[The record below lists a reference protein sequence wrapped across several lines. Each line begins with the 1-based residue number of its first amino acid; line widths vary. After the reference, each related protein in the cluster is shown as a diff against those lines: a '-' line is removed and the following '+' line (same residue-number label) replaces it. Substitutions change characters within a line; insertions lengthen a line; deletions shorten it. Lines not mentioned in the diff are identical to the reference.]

1 MEKDYAR
8 DNDQRV
14 SRNGKSY
21 RHREPAELPKPVPDK
36 TGISDTRY
44 DARDRL
50 VELLKNTPISNH
62 ELLTNMGLYL
72 RSVILAKI
80 LYLNELYERILPLPG
95 VIMEFGCWWGSNLA
109 LFASLRSI
117 YEPYNLY
124 RRVIGFDTFEGY
136 CGISEKD
143 TDIIKE
149 GSYGVLPE
157 YLDHIRD
164 VLDCQESD
172 NVQSHI
178 KKYEIIQGD
187 VSETLPTYLDQNP
200 ETIVSIA
207 YFDVGYYK
215 PNKACLD
222 AIRPHLIRGSVLAMD
237 HLNSKIF
244 PGETLAFREVFGLD
258 RYKVLRSRYLPD
270 RSYVIVE

>member
-1 MEKDYAR
+1 MTNINSFKKKELSKPAPDR
-8 DNDQRV
+8 TGV
-14 SRNGKSY
+14 SD
-21 RHREPAELPKPVPDK
+21 A
-36 TGISDTRY
+36 RY

-50 VELLKNTPISNH
+50 VELLKNTPIPNN
-62 ELLTNMGLYL
+62 ELLTNLGLYL

-80 LYLNELYERILPLPG
+80 LYLNELYERVLPIPG
-95 VIMEFGCWWGSNLA
+95 VIMEFGCWWGSNSA

-117 YEPYNLY
+117 YEPYNLS

-136 CGISEKD
+136 RGFSEKD
-143 TDIIKE
+143 SDIIKE
-149 GSYGVLPE
+149 GSYSVRPE

-187 VSETLPTYLDQNP
+187 VSETLPTYLDQHP
-200 ETIVSIA
+200 ETIVALA

-215 PNKACLD
+215 PNKACLE
-222 AIRPHLIRGSVLAMD
+222 AIQPHLVRGSILAMD
-237 HLNSKIF
+237 HLNNKVF

-258 RYKVLRSRYLPD
+258 RYRVFRSKYLPD